1 MHIIKNFILI
11 VVVTLFICTIVKSKE
26 EVTKNN
32 INEGKVTTDVT
43 NEELST
49 DVTNEGKVT
58 TNVTNEGKVTTN
70 ATNEEVSTVVTDEE
84 ISAVVTNEEVT
95 EDVTNEEV
103 TEDITNE
110 EVTKDVTIGEEV
122 TEKEYYCTKEAIIL
136 NGSDSGASTE
146 YFEMDFT
153 ENCTIY
159 TYPIKCV
166 DASSI
171 IKIKSI
177 FTDHNDLAS
186 SNLTSQI
193 QVVLKEKTTLS
204 DGTKSLIDVKK
215 WIIDSKN
222 RTSTKDQIFFSQT
235 ADLTVTVKINGNWP
249 DINLNF
255 LYEEVDF
262 GKDVFEGPPPLF
274 ISSLLS
280 KKEIKIN
287 DENAYVVF
295 VAASTRS
302 LYSGFEITW
311 KYNGTLIT
319 GKEDVT
325 IDPAIDDES
334 DSMPI
339 CIYNISAALNE
350 LNKSEDSF
358 SKFRERLA
366 SLGNEYAKKNGKNV
380 KIDSCVHVYCSS
392 SQVRIVRVSAII
404 DKNDTLYVMV
414 KIQHTEDGKAY
425 FDWKQMGHILS
436 EYSSLYHSEIEN
448 GYWINKC
455 PVETRRKDQTHIIFY
470 AIIPVICCLLFIL
483 IWNWKLTPCSKIF
496 SKKIKTAII
505 KSRGSQFVSQDEN
518 DYIAD
523 YVSTTIPKV
532 RITNDQGRRY
542 TWDDDDDVLSSGA
555 EHESDTVFNR
565 ADLRRSNSTR
575 SSQRSTRSSTRS
587 PRRPEINMAFEED
600 EEYKDDIQNTTGTST
615 AATNTMNSQ
624 KSLISR
630 YITDETKL

>member
-262 GKDVFEGPPPLF
+262 VEYRKNSSVREGS
-274 ISSLLS
+274 ISPW
-280 KKEIKIN
+280 EPM
-287 DENAYVVF
+287 EG
-295 VAASTRS
+295 R
-302 LYSGFEITW
+302 
-311 KYNGTLIT
+311 
-319 GKEDVT
+319 
-325 IDPAIDDES
+325 
-334 DSMPI
+334 
-339 CIYNISAALNE
+339 
-350 LNKSEDSF
+350 
-358 SKFRERLA
+358 
-366 SLGNEYAKKNGKNV
+366 
-380 KIDSCVHVYCSS
+380 
-392 SQVRIVRVSAII
+392 
-404 DKNDTLYVMV
+404 
-414 KIQHTEDGKAY
+414 
-425 FDWKQMGHILS
+425 
-436 EYSSLYHSEIEN
+436 
-448 GYWINKC
+448 GY
-455 PVETRRKDQTHIIFY
+455 
-470 AIIPVICCLLFIL
+470 
-483 IWNWKLTPCSKIF
+483 
-496 SKKIKTAII
+496 
-505 KSRGSQFVSQDEN
+505 
-518 DYIAD
+518 
-523 YVSTTIPKV
+523 
-532 RITNDQGRRY
+532 
-542 TWDDDDDVLSSGA
+542 
-555 EHESDTVFNR
+555 
-565 ADLRRSNSTR
+565 
-575 SSQRSTRSSTRS
+575 
-587 PRRPEINMAFEED
+587 
-600 EEYKDDIQNTTGTST
+600 
-615 AATNTMNSQ
+615 
-624 KSLISR
+624 
-630 YITDETKL
+630 